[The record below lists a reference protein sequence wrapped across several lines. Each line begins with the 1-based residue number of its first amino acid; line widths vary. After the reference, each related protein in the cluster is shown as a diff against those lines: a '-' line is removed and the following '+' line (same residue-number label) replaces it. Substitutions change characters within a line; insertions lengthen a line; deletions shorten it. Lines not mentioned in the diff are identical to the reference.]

1 MTTPTTGFPFLDAPH
16 RDGAVI
22 AMAHRGGALHPGLQ
36 GLENTL
42 FAFQAAVDLGYR
54 YLETDVH
61 ATRDGVLLAFHDDL
75 LDRVTDAAGRIWDLV
90 HADVAG
96 ARVGG
101 REPIPLLVD
110 LLDAFPTTRF
120 NIDLKSPG
128 AVDPLADVIDRTAAH
143 DRVCIGSFTE
153 RSLRRFRSRVGR
165 RVATSRGVA
174 AVAAERFLPAGMTLG
189 RVFRDP
195 GAVYQV
201 PVTRG
206 RLTVLDER
214 FVRRA
219 HAAGRHVHAW
229 TIDDP
234 DEMVRLL
241 DLGVDGLITDRP
253 DLLRDV
259 LERRGQW
266 WG

>member
-1 MTTPTTGFPFLDAPH
+1 MTSPTTGFPFLDDPH
-16 RDGAVI
+16 RDGAVV
-22 AMAHRGGALHPGLQ
+22 AMAHRGGAAHPDVQ

-61 ATRDGVLLAFHDDL
+61 ATRDGVLLAFHDER
-75 LDRVTDAAGRIWDLV
+75 LDRVTDAVGRIWELV
-90 HADVAG
+90 HADVAP

-101 REPIPLLVD
+101 REPIPLLED
-110 LLDAFPTTRF
+110 LLEAFPGIRF

-128 AVDPLADVIDRTAAH
+128 AVEPLARLVERTGAH
-143 DRVCIGSFTE
+143 DRVCVGSFTE
-153 RSLRRFRSRVGR
+153 RSLRRFRSMVGR
-165 RVATSRGVA
+165 KVATIRGVP

-189 RVFRDP
+189 RAFRDP

-201 PVTRG
+201 PVSHG
-206 RLTVLDER
+206 RLTILDER
-214 FVRRA
+214 FVARA
-219 HAAGRHVHAW
+219 RAVGRHVHAW

-234 DEMVRLL
+234 AEMTRLL

-253 DLLRDV
+253 DLLREV
-259 LERRGQW
+259 LQQRGQW

>member
-1 MTTPTTGFPFLDAPH
+1 MTTPTTGFPFLDDPH
-16 RDGAVI
+16 RDGAVV
-22 AMAHRGGALHPGLQ
+22 AMAHRGGALHPGVE

-42 FAFQAAVDLGYR
+42 VAFQSAVDQGYR

-61 ATRDGVLLAFHDDL
+61 ATRDGVLLAFHDEH
-75 LDRVTDAAGRIWDLV
+75 LDRVTDAVGRIWDLV
-90 HADVAG
+90 HEEVAP

-110 LLDAFPTTRF
+110 LLDAFPDVRF

-128 AVDPLADVIDRTAAH
+128 AVEPLAELVDRTGSH
-143 DRVCIGSFTE
+143 DRVCVGSFTE
-153 RSLRRFRSRVGR
+153 RSLRRFRRRVSRP
-165 RVATSRGVA
+165 VATSRGVP
-174 AVAAERFLPAGMTLG
+174 AVAVDRFLPAGMALG
-189 RVFRDP
+189 RVFADP

-206 RLTVLDER
+206 RITLLDDR

-234 DEMVRLL
+234 AEMDRLL

-259 LERRGQW
+259 LRRRGQW
-266 WG
+266 WD